1 MKEVSTRFVN
11 PTWSFPRMQP
21 NKELTMETRLLLA
34 FVLVGIVLVG
44 WNYIYKPPPPPATPS
59 VNSQV
64 QTTQPAAEGPKAAPK
79 APPPQAVDVP
89 GQVQASQAEEFSID
103 TKLYSVRFSN
113 QGAVVRSWILKQ
125 YKDGSG
131 KPLDLVNPR
140 ALLRVEA
147 PFALAFRNQ
156 APASDP
162 NKGLYKVER
171 SADHLGVTFE
181 YSDGRTA
188 TKKTFQF
195 MPNSYLVRITSQV
208 VENGVLL
215 PHEFTWR
222 GGFGDQ
228 TLPNPASVEDVL
240 YYDETNSKL
249 VQNAVKSA
257 DKGPVTTS
265 GQYSFAGIED
275 SYFAAVVLPAAGG
288 GLEVTTYSDPVPGPT
303 GTEEKRIGAGA
314 GGSGLNSFNAFVG
327 PKDSDILRSVNPK
340 LDQLID
346 WGKYFGFI
354 AKPLFFLLT
363 WTAKHV
369 TGNNFG
375 WAIVV
380 VTIAINTVLFP
391 LRLTSMKSSKKM
403 QALQPQITA
412 INAKYKDLPLRD
424 PRKQEQQAEMMDL
437 YKKHGVNPVGGCVPM
452 LIQLPFLYGFYTVL
466 KVAISMRGASWL
478 WVHDLSQPETLAI
491 HVLPLLMTGTQF
503 LQQKMTPSPGMDPAQ
518 QKMMLFMPFVLLY
531 IFYYLSAGL
540 VLYYMT
546 SSLVGVA
553 QQWLLNRGTPAPA
566 IAVSSPPQKK
576 KK

>member
-1 MKEVSTRFVN
+1 M
-11 PTWSFPRMQP
+11 P

-34 FVLVGIVLVG
+34 FVLVGIVLVA
-44 WNYIYKPPPPPATPS
+44 WNYIYKPPPVTPP
-59 VNSQV
+59 VNPQA
-64 QTTQPAAEGPKAAPK
+64 QTTQPAAVSDNVPKPSPAAAP
-79 APPPQAVDVP
+79 AQVVDLP
-89 GQVQASQAEEFSID
+89 GQVQAGQAEEFAIETD
-103 TKLYSVRFSN
+103 LYRVRFSN

-125 YKDGSG
+125 YKDGNG
-131 KPLDLVNPR
+131 RPLELVNTR
-140 ALLRVEA
+140 ALSRLPA

-162 NKGLYKVER
+162 NKGLFEVER
-171 SADHLGVTFE
+171 SADNLAVTFL

-195 MPNSYLVRITSQV
+195 MQKSYLVQITCQV
-208 VENGVLL
+208 VDNGVLL
-215 PHEFTWR
+215 PHELTWR

-228 TLPNPASVEDVL
+228 TLPTPAGVEDTL
-240 YYDETNSKL
+240 YYDEANTKL

-257 DKGPVTTS
+257 DKGPVTSS

-275 SYFAAVVLPAAGG
+275 SYFAAVVLPTTGG
-288 GLEVTTYSDPVPGPT
+288 GLELTTYSDPIPGPT
-303 GTEEKRIGAGA
+303 GTDEKRIGAGA

-327 PKDSDILRSVNPK
+327 PKDSEILRSVNPK

-354 AKPLFFLLT
+354 AKPLFWILT

-369 TGNNFG
+369 TGENFG
-375 WAIVV
+375 WAIVL
-380 VTIAINTVLFP
+380 VTIGINMVLFP
-391 LRLTSMKSSKKM
+391 LRFTSMKSSKKM
-403 QALQPQITA
+403 QALQPQIQA
-412 INAKYKDLPLRD
+412 INAKYKDLPMRD
-424 PRKQEQQAEMMDL
+424 PRKQEQQAEMMEL

-466 KVAISMRGASWL
+466 KVAIEMRGASWL

-491 HVLPLLMTGTQF
+491 HVLPLLMMATQF

-518 QKMMLFMPFVLLY
+518 QKMMLFMPLVLGY

-546 SSLVGVA
+546 GGLVGVA

-566 IAVSSPPQKK
+566 VAVPSPPQKK